1 MISHSILLII
11 NSFAKILHG
20 CGFGNDVLQHVLN
33 PLELKDLKDA
43 IVSLDKENNV
53 TKYLQLDDTDL
64 HKTRVL
70 FDALIAEFPRF
81 AEYLGNNATIIHTPL
96 FEKAVSLKCKEVM
109 NVI

>member
-20 CGFGNDVLQHVLN
+20 CGFGNDVLQHVLS

-70 FDALIAEFPRF
+70 FDALIAEFPCF
-81 AEYLGNNATIIHTPL
+81 AEYVGNNATIIHTPL
-96 FEKAVSLKCKEVM
+96 FEVAK
-109 NVI
+109 